1 MAGMLYKDF
10 LLTRKDLAA
19 YALLLLAM
27 GVVVGQ
33 GAVGATLLLG
43 LMALYCSGV
52 ASALFTYDAKVHW
65 PPYGACNPGGR
76 ARLVGGRY
84 LYALVVLAGGVLA
97 VGGMLL
103 ALSAMGRL
111 SMELA
116 DALRALVACAAA
128 ALAINA
134 FLLPALFLLGD
145 WGRVLFVLVVV
156 VLFVLLL
163 VSLFAEERLGGVF
176 RLLWRK
182 PWQASESC
190 WWMTPSSGGPP
201 VGESPPFS
209 ERRAPG
215 KSICA
220 SLLRRF

>member
-65 PPYGACNPGGR
+65 PPYGACTPGGR

-116 DALRALVACAAA
+116 DALRALAACAAA

-176 RLLWRK
+176 RLLPVALLLLLAAGLFVLSWRL
-182 PWQASESC
+182 
-190 WWMTPSSGGPP
+190 T
-201 VGESPPFS
+201 
-209 ERRAPG
+209 
-215 KSICA
+215 
-220 SLLRRF
+220 LRLYRHKEL

>member
-65 PPYGACNPGGR
+65 PPYGACTPGGR

-103 ALSAMGRL
+103 ALSATGRL

-116 DALRALVACAAA
+116 DALRALTACAAA

-176 RLLWRK
+176 RLLPVALLLLLAAGLFVLSWRL
-182 PWQASESC
+182 
-190 WWMTPSSGGPP
+190 T
-201 VGESPPFS
+201 
-209 ERRAPG
+209 
-215 KSICA
+215 
-220 SLLRRF
+220 LRLYRHKEL

>member
-10 LLTRKDLAA
+10 LLTRKELAA

-27 GVVVGQ
+27 GGVVGQ

-52 ASALFTYDAKVHW
+52 TSALFTYDAKVHW
-65 PPYGACNPGGR
+65 PPYGACTPGGR

-116 DALRALVACAAA
+116 DALRALAACAAA

-176 RLLWRK
+176 RLLPVALLLLLAAGLFALSWRL
-182 PWQASESC
+182 
-190 WWMTPSSGGPP
+190 T
-201 VGESPPFS
+201 
-209 ERRAPG
+209 
-215 KSICA
+215 
-220 SLLRRF
+220 LRLYQHKEL

>member
-1 MAGMLYKDF
+1 MVGRLYKVF
-10 LLTRKDLAA
+10 LLTRKELAA
-19 YALLLLAM
+19 SALLLLAM

-65 PPYGACNPGGR
+65 PPYGACTPGGR

-116 DALRALVACAAA
+116 DALRALAACAAA

-145 WGRVLFVLVVV
+145 WGRVLFVLAIV
-156 VLFVLLL
+156 VLFLLL
-163 VSLFAEERLGGVF
+163 IVSLFAEERLGGVF
-176 RLLWRK
+176 RLLPVALLLLLAAGLFALSWRL
-182 PWQASESC
+182 
-190 WWMTPSSGGPP
+190 T
-201 VGESPPFS
+201 
-209 ERRAPG
+209 
-215 KSICA
+215 
-220 SLLRRF
+220 LRLYRHKEL

>member
-65 PPYGACNPGGR
+65 PPYGACTPGGR

-116 DALRALVACAAA
+116 DALRALAACAAA

-176 RLLWRK
+176 RLLPVALLLLLAAGLFALSWRR
-182 PWQASESC
+182 
-190 WWMTPSSGGPP
+190 T
-201 VGESPPFS
+201 
-209 ERRAPG
+209 
-215 KSICA
+215 
-220 SLLRRF
+220 LRLYRHKEL

>member
-52 ASALFTYDAKVHW
+52 ASALFIYDAKVHW
-65 PPYGACNPGGR
+65 PPYGACTPGGR

-116 DALRALVACAAA
+116 DALRALAACAAA

-176 RLLWRK
+176 RRLPVALLLLLAAGLFALSWRL
-182 PWQASESC
+182 
-190 WWMTPSSGGPP
+190 T
-201 VGESPPFS
+201 
-209 ERRAPG
+209 
-215 KSICA
+215 
-220 SLLRRF
+220 LRLYRHKEL

>member
-65 PPYGACNPGGR
+65 PPYGACTPGGR

-116 DALRALVACAAA
+116 DALRALAACAAA

-145 WGRVLFVLVVV
+145 WGRVLFVPVVV

-176 RLLWRK
+176 RLLPVALLLLLAAGLFVLSWRL
-182 PWQASESC
+182 
-190 WWMTPSSGGPP
+190 T
-201 VGESPPFS
+201 
-209 ERRAPG
+209 
-215 KSICA
+215 
-220 SLLRRF
+220 LRLYRHKEL

>member
-65 PPYGACNPGGR
+65 PPYGACTPGGR

-116 DALRALVACAAA
+116 DALRALAACAAA

-145 WGRVLFVLVVV
+145 WGRVLFVPVIV

-176 RLLWRK
+176 RLLPVALLLLLAAGLFVLSWRL
-182 PWQASESC
+182 
-190 WWMTPSSGGPP
+190 T
-201 VGESPPFS
+201 
-209 ERRAPG
+209 
-215 KSICA
+215 
-220 SLLRRF
+220 LRLYRHKEL

>member
-65 PPYGACNPGGR
+65 PPYGACTPGGR

-84 LYALVVLAGGVLA
+84 LYAVVVLGGGVLA

-116 DALRALVACAAA
+116 DALRALAACAAA

-176 RLLWRK
+176 RLLPVALLLLLAAGLFALSWRL
-182 PWQASESC
+182 
-190 WWMTPSSGGPP
+190 T
-201 VGESPPFS
+201 
-209 ERRAPG
+209 
-215 KSICA
+215 
-220 SLLRRF
+220 LRLYRHKEL

>member
-65 PPYGACNPGGR
+65 PPYGACTPGGR

-116 DALRALVACAAA
+116 DALRALTACAAA

-145 WGRVLFVLVVV
+145 WGRVLFVLVIV

-176 RLLWRK
+176 RLLPVALLLLLAAGLFALSWRL
-182 PWQASESC
+182 
-190 WWMTPSSGGPP
+190 T
-201 VGESPPFS
+201 
-209 ERRAPG
+209 
-215 KSICA
+215 
-220 SLLRRF
+220 LRLYRHKEL

>member
-65 PPYGACNPGGR
+65 PPYGACTPGGR

-97 VGGMLL
+97 VG
-103 ALSAMGRL
+103 
-111 SMELA
+111 
-116 DALRALVACAAA
+116 VC
-128 ALAINA
+128 
-134 FLLPALFLLGD
+134 FWPCP
-145 WGRVLFVLVVV
+145 
-156 VLFVLLL
+156 
-163 VSLFAEERLGGVF
+163 
-176 RLLWRK
+176 
-182 PWQASESC
+182 PWA
-190 WWMTPSSGGPP
+190 
-201 VGESPPFS
+201 V
-209 ERRAPG
+209 
-215 KSICA
+215 
-220 SLLRRF
+220 

>member
-1 MAGMLYKDF
+1 MDG
-10 LLTRKDLAA
+10 AA
-19 YALLLLAM
+19 FALRLGAW

-65 PPYGACNPGGR
+65 PPYGACTPGGR

-116 DALRALVACAAA
+116 DALRALAACAAA

-145 WGRVLFVLVVV
+145 WGRVLFVPVVV

-176 RLLWRK
+176 RLLPVALLLLLAAGLFALSWRL
-182 PWQASESC
+182 
-190 WWMTPSSGGPP
+190 T
-201 VGESPPFS
+201 
-209 ERRAPG
+209 
-215 KSICA
+215 
-220 SLLRRF
+220 LRLYRHKEL

>member
-65 PPYGACNPGGR
+65 PPYGACTPGGR
-76 ARLVGGRY
+76 ARLVGGRH

-116 DALRALVACAAA
+116 DALRALTACAAA

-176 RLLWRK
+176 RLLPVALLLLLAAGLFALSWRL
-182 PWQASESC
+182 
-190 WWMTPSSGGPP
+190 T
-201 VGESPPFS
+201 
-209 ERRAPG
+209 
-215 KSICA
+215 
-220 SLLRRF
+220 LRLYRHKEL

>member
-27 GVVVGQ
+27 GVVGQ

-65 PPYGACNPGGR
+65 PPYGACTPGGR

-103 ALSAMGRL
+103 ALSAMGHL

-116 DALRALVACAAA
+116 DALRALAACAAA

-176 RLLWRK
+176 RLLPVALLLLLAAGLFALSWRL
-182 PWQASESC
+182 
-190 WWMTPSSGGPP
+190 T
-201 VGESPPFS
+201 
-209 ERRAPG
+209 
-215 KSICA
+215 
-220 SLLRRF
+220 LRLYRHKEL

>member
-65 PPYGACNPGGR
+65 PPYGACTPGGR

-116 DALRALVACAAA
+116 DALRALTACAAA
-128 ALAINA
+128 AL
-134 FLLPALFLLGD
+134 
-145 WGRVLFVLVVV
+145 

-176 RLLWRK
+176 RLLPVALLLLLAAGLFALSWRL
-182 PWQASESC
+182 
-190 WWMTPSSGGPP
+190 T
-201 VGESPPFS
+201 
-209 ERRAPG
+209 
-215 KSICA
+215 
-220 SLLRRF
+220 LRLYRHKEL